1 MEKNMSAGKRYFD
14 TARDLL
20 QQIAADEME
29 KITRVAQAAARS
41 IIDGGI
47 LHLFGVGHSA
57 IPAHELFI
65 RAGSLT
71 NARPVSLE
79 PILDLLERVEGV
91 GTTLMRNFDGW
102 PGEVL
107 IVISNSG
114 VNPVPIEV
122 ALEGKKRGL
131 LTVAITSFAH
141 SRQVEPKHSSGKRL
155 MDIVDIAIDSHT
167 PYGDAGLDISGV
179 PSKVCP
185 LSSVAGVT
193 IVNAIAAETIEQI
206 VAQGGT
212 PPVRISRNTPGGAE
226 HNQQYRQRYGDRI
239 PELKL

>member
-1 MEKNMSAGKRYFD
+1 MSAGKRYFD
-14 TARDLL
+14 LVRGLL
-20 QQIAADEME
+20 DEIAANEME
-29 KITRVAQAAARS
+29 KISQVALVAARS

-47 LHLFGVGHSA
+47 LHLFGVGHSS

-79 PILDLLERVEGV
+79 PILDLFERIEGV
-91 GTTLMRNFDGW
+91 GSTLMRNFDGR

-107 IVISNSG
+107 VVISNSG
-114 VNPVPIEV
+114 INPVPVEV
-122 ALEGKKRGL
+122 ALEGKKHGL
-131 LTVAITSFAH
+131 FTVAITSFAH

-155 MDIVDIAIDSHT
+155 MDVVDVAIDSHA
-167 PYGDAGLDISGV
+167 PYGDAGLEIEGV

-185 LSSVAGVT
+185 LSSAAGIT
-193 IVNAIAAETIEQI
+193 IVNAMVAETIEQI
-206 VAQGGT
+206 ISLGGT

-239 PELKL
+239 PELKM

>member
-1 MEKNMSAGKRYFD
+1 MSAGERYFVI
-14 TARDLL
+14 AGDLL
-20 QQIAADEME
+20 QQIAAHEME
-29 KITRVAQAAARS
+29 KITQVAQVAARS
-41 IIDGGI
+41 IIAGGI

-57 IPAHELFI
+57 IPTHELFI
-65 RAGSLT
+65 RAVSLT

-79 PILDLLERVEGV
+79 PILDLFERIEGV
-91 GTTLMRNFDGW
+91 GITLMRNFDGRS
-102 PGEVL
+102 GEVL

-122 ALEGKKRGL
+122 ALEGKKHGL

-141 SRQVEPKHSSGKRL
+141 SCQVEPKHSSGKRL
-155 MDIVDIAIDSHT
+155 MDIVDVAIDSHV
-167 PYGDAGLDISGV
+167 PYGDAGLDIAGV

-185 LSSVAGVT
+185 LSNVAGVT
-193 IVNAIAAETIEQI
+193 IVNAIEAETIEQI
-206 VAQGGT
+206 VAMGGT

-226 HNQQYRQRYGDRI
+226 HNQQYCQRYGDRI

>member
-1 MEKNMSAGKRYFD
+1 MSAGKRYFELVGV
-14 TARDLL
+14 LL
-20 QQIAADEME
+20 EKIAADEME
-29 KITRVAQAAARS
+29 KICRVAKASATS
-41 IIDGGI
+41 IINGGI

-71 NARPVSLE
+71 NARPISLE
-79 PILDLLERVEGV
+79 PILDLFEQIEGV
-91 GTTLMRNFDGW
+91 GSTLMRNFDGQ

-107 IVISNSG
+107 VVVSNSG

-122 ALEGKKRGL
+122 ALEGRKHRL
-131 LTVAITSFAH
+131 FTVAITSFSH
-141 SRQVEPKHSSGKRL
+141 SRQVEPKHSSGMRL
-155 MDIVDIAIDSHT
+155 MDVVDVAIDSHA
-167 PYGDAGLDISGV
+167 PYGDAGLDITGV
-179 PSKVCP
+179 PGKVCP
-185 LSSVAGVT
+185 LSSVAGIT

-206 VAQGGT
+206 IALGGT

-226 HNQQYRQRYGDRI
+226 HNQQFRQRYGDRI

>member
-1 MEKNMSAGKRYFD
+1 MSAGMQYFD
-14 TARDLL
+14 TAAHLL
-20 QQIAADEME
+20 QEIAEHEMG
-29 KITRVAQAAARS
+29 KITQAAQVAAQS
-41 IIDGGI
+41 VLAGGI
-47 LHLFGVGHSA
+47 LHTFGSGHSA
-57 IPAHELFI
+57 IPAQELFI

-71 NARPVSLE
+71 NVRPISLE
-79 PILDLLERVEGV
+79 RILDVIERVEGV
-91 GTTLMRNFDGW
+91 GAALMRNFDGR

-114 VNPVPIEV
+114 ANPLPIEV

-131 LTVAITSFAH
+131 FVVAITSFAH
-141 SRQVEPKHSSGKRL
+141 SRGVDSKHSSDKRL
-155 MDIVDIAIDSHT
+155 MDVVDLAIDSHA
-167 PYGDAGLDISGV
+167 PYGDAGLEIGGV

-193 IVNAIAAETIEQI
+193 IVHAIIAETIERI
-206 VAQGGT
+206 VALGGT

-226 HNQQYRQRYGDRI
+226 HNQQYLERYGDRI